1 MRDVNWVAEKYF
13 FIKKKIHSSSI
24 IAYKAI
30 KFNVWEGWKSCVP
43 LFPKKMNF
51 FWCMMYMLGVMSILL
66 LLLLLLSKKKGEI
79 LRQNFDLRGVECI
92 LRN

>member
-51 FWCMMYMLGVMSILL
+51 FWCMMYMLGVMPIL
-66 LLLLLLSKKKGEI
+66 LLLLLLSKKGEI
-79 LRQNFDLRGVECI
+79 LRQKFDLRGVECI